1 MRILQVHNTYQRA
14 GGEDAV
20 VANEGVLLTDH
31 GHEVRLWSKDNAA
44 ITGPWAKLRT
54 ARQVP
59 YSHRARRQIGQV
71 IAEFRPDV
79 AHVHNF
85 FPLLTPAVYDA
96 IRDAGV
102 AVVQTLHNYRTIC
115 AGALLLRDGRPCEDC
130 IGGSPY
136 QGALHGCY
144 RGSRLASVAV
154 ARMIA
159 RHRGRGT
166 WRTKVDRFIA
176 LTEFA
181 RTKFV
186 EAGFPRDKI
195 AVKPNFVEDGGT
207 RVPEGSRS
215 GALFVGRLS
224 PEKGIG
230 TLLAAWRGLDVPL
243 RIAGDGPLLSMVRGA
258 NPPNVAPL
266 GGLPPEAVSQEM
278 TRAAFLAM
286 PSEWYETFGL
296 VIVEAF
302 CQGLPVI
309 ASRLGAM
316 AEIVEDGVTGLHF
329 TPGDAQDLA
338 AKVRWASD
346 HPEEM
351 LEMGRTARRIYE
363 QKYTP
368 KVNYDQLIAVYENAI
383 QQNLSA
389 PMP

>member
-1 MRILQVHNTYQRA
+1 
-14 GGEDAV
+14 
-20 VANEGVLLTDH
+20 
-31 GHEVRLWSKDNAA
+31 
-44 ITGPWAKLRT
+44 
-54 ARQVP
+54 
-59 YSHRARRQIGQV
+59 
-71 IAEFRPDV
+71 
-79 AHVHNF
+79 
-85 FPLLTPAVYDA
+85 
-96 IRDAGV
+96 
-102 AVVQTLHNYRTIC
+102 
-115 AGALLLRDGRPCEDC
+115 
-130 IGGSPY
+130 
-136 QGALHGCY
+136 
-144 RGSRLASVAV
+144 
-154 ARMIA
+154 MIA

-338 AKVRWASD
+338 AKIRWASD